1 MPLHQPLLET
11 LSDIAYIA
19 GSRNY
24 FSGDS
29 RLDIS
34 EFISWAK
41 EFENINTHTDWDK
54 EDYILA
60 VTAFA
65 ENKLNEAFEV
75 TC

>member
-1 MPLHQPLLET
+1 MKNRSLLET

-34 EFISWAK
+34 EFIRWAK

-60 VTAFA
+60 VTAFV
-65 ENKLNEAFEV
+65 ESKVNEALEV
-75 TC
+75 T